1 MPIRVNC
8 HPLKKRPAVLRQCL
22 GQLSGSRFG
31 QSRQPLVL
39 CQTVIVQSMRL
50 EGIWVLFFYVI
61 RFSYFQLIVMTVFES
76 KCFFYKLDNLVL
88 IFLIGFLFSC
98 WPMRSHNKP
107 YFGDFFDNFF
117 DNLLDD
123 FLRNFL
129 TYNLLT
135 VASFRIGV
143 PSIMFLLNE
152 SGVAFSVAC

>member
-1 MPIRVNC
+1 MFGTVVRQSFWAVKATISFMPNC
-8 HPLKKRPAVLRQCL
+8 YCAVYETWRH
-22 GQLSGSRFG
+22 LS
-31 QSRQPLVL
+31 L
-39 CQTVIVQSMRL
+39 I
-50 EGIWVLFFYVI
+50 FYVI